1 MRPLSTDAKI
11 AELQG
16 RIDRSLDRI
25 KAEQEKVD
33 KWRGEIEK
41 LKTFEIKALL
51 DEIDLPYDE
60 LKAFLE
66 KLRAEPAGSGD
77 SAPPEQI

>member
-33 KWRGEIEK
+33 KWRSEIEK

-66 KLRAEPAGSGD
+66 KLRAEPAGSGGA
-77 SAPPEQI
+77 APSE

>member
-11 AELQG
+11 AELEG
-16 RIDRSLDRI
+16 RINKSLDRI

-33 KWRGEIEK
+33 KWRGEIEQ

-66 KLRAEPAGSGD
+66 KLKTEPADAGGP
-77 SAPPEQI
+77 APSTQF

>member
-33 KWRGEIEK
+33 KWRSEIEK

-66 KLRAEPAGSGD
+66 KLKSEPAGSGD
-77 SAPPEQI
+77 SAPSEQI

>member
-1 MRPLSTDAKI
+1 MKPLSTDAKI

-16 RIDRSLDRI
+16 RIDKSLDRI

-33 KWRGEIEK
+33 KWRSEIEE

-66 KLRAEPAGSGD
+66 KLKVEPADSSGT
-77 SAPPEQI
+77 APST